1 MQYLDFDMPDI
12 ESQSLND
19 CINFLD
25 GSNGDAGYDDHDD
38 DDHDELIMTMMVM
51 TMMVMMVA
59 KQVWQGWE
67 LITSLQRTPL
77 ETWLEL

>member
-25 GSNGDAGYDDHDD
+25 GSNGDADY

-59 KQVWQGWE
+59 KQVWQG
-67 LITSLQRTPL
+67 
-77 ETWLEL
+77 